1 MIWNFERLQMEVNRI
16 ASGRAKEREKIQQL
30 VDLFY
35 GVIARSIPVDPEFY
49 LRTYKDISEAI
60 QSGAVSSASEH
71 FINHG
76 FYEGRLPMEPKI
88 DEQLYCQ
95 KYPDIGEAIVDGRI
109 ESGAD
114 HWASFGRLEG
124 REVNLLVE
132 NHRA

>member
-1 MIWNFERLQMEVNRI
+1 
-16 ASGRAKEREKIQQL
+16 
-30 VDLFY
+30 
-35 GVIARSIPVDPEFY
+35 
-49 LRTYKDISEAI
+49 
-60 QSGAVSSASEH
+60 
-71 FINHG
+71 
-76 FYEGRLPMEPKI
+76 MEPKI